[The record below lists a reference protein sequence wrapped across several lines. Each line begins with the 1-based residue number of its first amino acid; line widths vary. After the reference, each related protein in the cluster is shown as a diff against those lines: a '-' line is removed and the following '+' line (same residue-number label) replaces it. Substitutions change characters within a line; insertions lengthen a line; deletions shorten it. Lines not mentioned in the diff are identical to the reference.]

1 MSKKLAFAVSLI
13 ACILL
18 AGCDTIDSM
27 RSNAEDVVSKL
38 TNQESSSANSETS
51 STGEVSPDLAEEEVI
66 ASVDGSSFGVYA
78 DVTDVAMTSEP
89 NKISLKFTVGT
100 SFSIEESLTFT
111 KVEVEKDAT
120 SEAADDKPEY
130 KQVITC
136 EEIIRVGD
144 IADFQKVFDYMNR
157 AAFETAKFK
166 QKDNA
171 YTAALEQPYILAAAP
186 LTSYTDCKAYCED
199 VHTKMRDAIDNS
211 KRIRDGATGI
221 VYHNIGG
228 DEFNLTKY
236 RYQVRSGD
244 TVQIEIQNIPDGFT
258 PKDVTFR
265 SDKVGYAKVSGDG
278 TITGG
283 NNGSAVI
290 TVSLKGAAVYRTVY
304 VQVF

>member
-89 NKISLKFTVGT
+89 NKISLKFTVGS
-100 SFSIEESLTFT
+100 SFSVEERLTFT
-111 KVEVEKDAT
+111 TVEKAET
-120 SEAADDKPEY
+120 KETTNNKPEY
-130 KQVITC
+130 EQAITC

-144 IADFQKVFDYMNR
+144 IADFQKVFDYLNR
-157 AAFETAKFK
+157 TAFETAKFK
-166 QKDNA
+166 QKDNM
-171 YTAALEQPYILAAAP
+171 YTAVLEQPYILAAAP
-186 LTSYTDCKAYCED
+186 LTSYIDCKAYCED

-211 KRIRDGATGI
+211 KRIQDGATGI
-221 VYHNIGG
+221 IYHSIGG

-244 TVQIEIQNIPDGFT
+244 TVQIEIQDIPEGFT
-258 PKDVTFR
+258 PKDVTFC

-278 TITGG
+278 TVTGG

-304 VQVF
+304 IQVF